1 MATPAP
7 TTTETATS
15 ALKGFA
21 SFAQGKLLENLPTI
35 VETGKQQVINASLA
49 AMKKMTPDQVK
60 LFSTNLNEINSAV
73 QAAAVPQ
80 ATGSSR
86 KSKKRTLKLKQKR
99 RY

>member
-60 LFSTNLNEINSAV
+60 LFSTNLNDINSAV
-73 QAAAVPQ
+73 QAAAVQP
-80 ATGSSR
+80 TGASR